1 MPRIIIYQ
9 IGVDI
14 LGFPIY
20 VQHEI
25 YQDKPPK
32 NPKQYDN
39 PDKWWLKVIETVIKQ
54 H

>member
-20 VQHEI
+20 VQHEV
-25 YQDKPPK
+25 YQDRPTETKKEPK
-32 NPKQYDN
+32 KQ
-39 PDKWWLKVIETVIKQ
+39 WLKVIETVIKQ